1 MLTAVVHVGDA
12 APLGGGLEPAAV
24 AHLHENGVS
33 RFVAYELDDSA
44 ALQRVP
50 GAYAPDPDEEPPHPV
65 TDLLLALYPEGSSV
79 GQRLAALSTKAEAN
93 YGSTLRRKVFESD
106 VGRGSPGY
114 GRHFEAR
121 SQLEAHP
128 YEAVVAVGLLP
139 GIGEAMGR
147 ALEANLER
155 LDAPVRRFSGVP
167 E

>member
-1 MLTAVVHVGDA
+1 MLSAVVHVGEP
-12 APLGGGLEPAAV
+12 APLGGGFEPAAV
-24 AHLHENGVS
+24 AHLHESGVP
-33 RFVAYELDDSA
+33 RFLAYELDGAGD
-44 ALQRVP
+44 LQRVP
-50 GAYAPDPDEEPPHPV
+50 GAYAPDPEEEPPHPV

-93 YGSTLRRKVFESD
+93 YGATLRRKIFDSD
-106 VGRGSPGY
+106 VARGSPGY

-121 SQLEAHP
+121 SQLEAHR

-139 GIGEAMGR
+139 GIGEGMRG

-155 LDAPVRRFSGVP
+155 LDAPVRRFSRVP

>member
-1 MLTAVVHVGDA
+1 MLTAVVHVGEA

-24 AHLHENGVS
+24 AHLHESGVP
-33 RFVAYELDDSA
+33 RFVAYELEESGE
-44 ALQRVP
+44 LRRVP

-79 GQRLAALSTKAEAN
+79 AQRLAALSTKAEAN
-93 YGSTLRRKVFESD
+93 YGTTLRRKVFESD
-106 VGRGSPGY
+106 VARGSPGY

-121 SQLEAHP
+121 SQLEAHA

-139 GIGEAMGR
+139 GLDGAMRR
-147 ALEANLER
+147 AVEANLER
-155 LDAPVRRFSGVP
+155 LEAPVRRFSAVP